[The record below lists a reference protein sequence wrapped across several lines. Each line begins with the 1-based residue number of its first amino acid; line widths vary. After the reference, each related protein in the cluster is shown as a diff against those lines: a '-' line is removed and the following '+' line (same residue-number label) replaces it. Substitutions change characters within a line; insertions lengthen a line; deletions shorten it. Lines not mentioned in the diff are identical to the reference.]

1 MQTAL
6 IGLGKMGYPLALNIA
21 QQHEVIAFDVNEEL
35 RKNISAEGI
44 GAADSLP
51 ALLNKLSGRKI
62 IWLMVPAGKIVDGL
76 IDELVPLLNAND
88 IVIDGGNS
96 FFKDSVRRSEKL
108 AQHQIHYLDCGTS
121 GGTSGARHGVCA
133 MIGGNKE
140 AFEYCEPLFKSIAL
154 PNGYLYCGKSGS
166 GHFTKMVHNGIE
178 YGMMQSIAEGFDMMH
193 ASDYDFN
200 LKEVAE
206 LFNQGSVIRSWLI
219 ELTANA
225 FAKDARLDKIKGI
238 AHSSGEAQWMI
249 DTAKEMKM
257 EVPVIDMSLQLRYS
271 SLKKE
276 TFSAKVVAALRNE
289 FGGHAVERNV

>member
-21 QQHEVIAFDVNEEL
+21 QQHEVIAFDVNEGL

-44 GAADSLP
+44 TVADSLA
-51 ALLNKLSGRKI
+51 ALINKLSGRKT
-62 IWLMVPAGKIVDGL
+62 IWLMVPAGKIVDGI

-96 FFKDSVRRSEKL
+96 FFKDAVRRGEKL
-108 AQHQIHYLDCGTS
+108 LQHNIHYLDCGTS
-121 GGTSGARHGVCA
+121 GGTSGARNGICA

-140 AFEYCEPLFKSIAL
+140 AYEYCEPIIKSIAL

-193 ASDYDFN
+193 ASDYNFN
-200 LKEVAE
+200 LKEVAQ
-206 LFNQGSVIRSWLI
+206 LWNQGSVIRSWLI

-225 FAKDARLDKIKGI
+225 FAKDAKLDKIKGI

-249 DTAKEMKM
+249 DTAKEMNL
-257 EVPVIDMSLQLRYS
+257 EVPVIDMSLQLRYA
-271 SLKKE
+271 SLQKE
-276 TFSAKVVAALRNE
+276 TYAAKIVAALRNE
-289 FGGHAVERNV
+289 FGGHAVQRNV